1 MVNHHG
7 QADQASA
14 ASNLLTSEQYLA
26 DVTLLAISHAQ
37 AMGVADIVCMAEE
50 MAGGTVRVVNRSLDS
65 AVRDGSHSLSVTIY
79 DKGRTGQAYSQSLAA
94 DDIRRTVDHAR
105 AIAAQVEPDA
115 ASGLADPA
123 LMAFDTPDIPLF
135 APSALGMDGLED
147 RAIRAEAAAL
157 ATGGGALRVLEAGM
171 ASHDRCWALATSQG
185 FLRSG
190 SSSFHQAWCVALA
203 GADGAM
209 VRDAWQSQDR
219 QVQSLLS
226 PEALGKMAAQR
237 TLDKQGARPV
247 QAGNGPVLIDATV
260 ASSLVGELCAA
271 LGGRAQHQ
279 RASFLPDAL
288 GQRVLPADIDLIEN
302 PLEPFGLASRA
313 YDGEGV
319 AARTR
324 PIVEGGVVTGLFLN
338 SASARKLGMQSTGSA
353 DGYGNLTLGSRQPGG
368 DRLDMLARLQRGLW
382 LTEFLGGNVN
392 PVTGAYSK
400 AAAGFWVERGQVA
413 YPVHNLMVSGN
424 IRDILRGIVA
434 IGSDTHRAGAV
445 RTGSILIETLQVT
458 GG

>member
-1 MVNHHG
+1 MVNHRG
-7 QADQASA
+7 QTDPGDAG
-14 ASNLLTSEQYLA
+14 SNLLTSAQHMA
-26 DVTLLAISHAQ
+26 DVAQSVISHART
-37 AMGVADIVCMAEE
+37 MGVADILCAVEE

-65 AVRDGSHSLSVTIY
+65 AVRDGSYSLSVTIY
-79 DKGRTGQAYSQSLAA
+79 DRGRTGQAHSQSLAA
-94 DDIRRTVDHAR
+94 EDVRRTVDHAR
-105 AIAAQVEPDA
+105 AIAAQVEPDEA
-115 ASGLADPA
+115 AGLAAPA

-135 APSALGMDGLED
+135 APSAMGMDGLED
-147 RAIRAEAAAL
+147 RALQAEESAL
-157 ATGGGALRVLEAGM
+157 ETGNGALRVLEAGM
-171 ASHDRCWALATSQG
+171 ASHDRRWALATSQG
-185 FLRSG
+185 FLRTG
-190 SSSFHQAWCVALA
+190 SSSFHQSWCVALA
-203 GADGAM
+203 GNDGAM

-219 QVQSLLS
+219 HFQALLS
-226 PEALGKMAAQR
+226 PEALGALAARR
-237 TLDKQGARPV
+237 TLDKRNARPV
-247 QAGNGPVLIDATV
+247 PAWNGPVLIDATV

-279 RASFLPDAL
+279 RATFLPDAL
-288 GQRVLPADIDLIEN
+288 GQTVLPDDIDLIEE

-319 AARTR
+319 AGRTR
-324 PIVEGGVVTGLFLN
+324 AIVEGGVVSGLFLS

-353 DGYGNLTLGSRQPGG
+353 DGYGNLTLSSRQPGG
-368 DRLDMLARLQRGLW
+368 DQRQMLTRLQRGLW

-400 AAAGFWVERGQVA
+400 AAAGFWVEQGQVA

-424 IRDILRGIVA
+424 IRDILRGVVT